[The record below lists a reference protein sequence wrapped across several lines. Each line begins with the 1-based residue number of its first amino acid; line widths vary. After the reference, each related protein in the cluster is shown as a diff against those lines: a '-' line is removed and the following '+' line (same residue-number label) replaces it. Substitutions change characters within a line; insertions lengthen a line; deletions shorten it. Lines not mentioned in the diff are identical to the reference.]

1 MKLHIYMPILLLVF
15 LGVNA
20 NQHKAHAETQPIL
33 WDELARVIN
42 GVELNYLRPYLW
54 IRYST
59 TTTLNGPAETRY
71 CYKMDVRQKP
81 YRTYGWV
88 STYNYVLNGWT
99 QAYGTMT
106 DAETAWCW
114 Q

>member
-1 MKLHIYMPILLLVF
+1 MKLHIYMPILLLVL

-20 NQHKAHAETQPIL
+20 NQQKAHAEPQPIL

-42 GVELNYLRPYLW
+42 GIEVNYLRPYLW
-54 IRYST
+54 IRYSIT
-59 TTTLNGPAETRY
+59 TTPNGPAETRY
-71 CYKMDVRQKP
+71 CYKMDVRQRP

-99 QAYGTMT
+99 QAYGTMI

>member
-1 MKLHIYMPILLLVF
+1 MKLRIYLPILVLVF
-15 LGVNA
+15 LGVSA
-20 NQHKAHAETQPIL
+20 NQQKANAEQPAIY
-33 WDELARVIN
+33 WDELARVVDRI
-42 GVELNYLRPYLW
+42 ELNYVKPYLW

-59 TTTLNGPAETRY
+59 TTTPDGPAESRY

-106 DAETAWCW
+106 DVEAAWCW